1 LEPTRRSNPNNVK
14 LTFDTIHALYRNEV
28 PTDYVYRMGPDLRHV
43 HLADTDRLPP
53 GSGRGDFVSLVA
65 ALKEVGY
72 AGYLAMEIGF
82 NRRDVEPD
90 WVARQAYDYMKPLL
104 DH

>member
-1 LEPTRRSNPNNVK
+1 MFGTGTWPEDPLTRNV
-14 LTFDTIHALYRNEV
+14 V
-28 PTDYVYRMGPDLRHV
+28 WPV
-43 HLADTDRLPP
+43 PP